1 MLQLSSKVLSI
12 RTKNHSIK
20 RFIEQVCIQLP
31 TSADNVTLPAF
42 AAVGHVVHISCPQ
55 GPQLQTHRGGW
66 TMGQTDRRTPEQCQ
80 QLVKGAVAMM
90 DKNMTCLVHFCYKA
104 PSIKQNIY

>member
-12 RTKNHSIK
+12 QTKNHSVK
-20 RFIEQVCIQLP
+20 RFIKQVCIQLP

-66 TMGQTDRRTPEQCQ
+66 TMGQTDRRTDA
-80 QLVKGAVAMM
+80 GAVSTISERSSSHDGQKYDMPRALLLQS
-90 DKNMTCLVHFCYKA
+90 T
-104 PSIKQNIY
+104 IY